1 MSVMSSAG
9 YRGGWRGAWES
20 CLEPGEIPQGIS
32 VSKVSDIPVW
42 VTQGPELRGSPAGMV
57 ARGQLKCFLYSI
69 GNVCLEYLVDKAQ
82 KDAQLVMSA
91 LGREMAEGE
100 LFMPQKEVEQEV
112 SGDGRDGWG
121 LI

>member
-1 MSVMSSAG
+1 
-9 YRGGWRGAWES
+9 
-20 CLEPGEIPQGIS
+20 
-32 VSKVSDIPVW
+32 
-42 VTQGPELRGSPAGMV
+42 MV
-57 ARGQLKCFLYSI
+57 AMSQLKCFLYSI

-82 KDAQLVMSA
+82 KDVQLVMPA

-100 LFMPQKEVEQEV
+100 HFMPRKEVEQEV